1 MFKKPDAWADK
12 KVDEELRRRMEGN
25 STSKLGIKVGKK
37 FVGSFRKAKRSRSN
51 VFFERLFLE
60 FCNGGENLFV

>member
-1 MFKKPDAWADK
+1 
-12 KVDEELRRRMEGN
+12 MEGN